1 MPRYRHGILW
11 PRRVGRAALASD
23 NAEEREAALSEG
35 QPILDKGCLGHN
47 FYWFHRD
54 AMATYLQAQD
64 WDAVER
70 HAGALANF
78 MVEDPLPY
86 AAFYIER
93 ARAMAALGSNRNDA
107 AARAGQVSG
116 DLPYATSLTCVLAC
130 LRARIFQPWRNFK
143 PLRASSG
150 IWKSLVVTKTRLLR
164 VIHAS
169 YSIPE

>member
-11 PRRVGRAALASD
+11 PRRVGRAALAGD

-35 QPILDKGCLGHN
+35 QAILDKGCLGHN

-107 AARAGQVSG
+107 AARAELDRLRG
-116 DLPYATSLTCVLAC
+116 YAEKTY
-130 LRARIFQPWRNFK
+130 LRTAQT
-143 PLRASSG
+143 G
-150 IWKSLVVTKTRLLR
+150 IDRMIQGT
-164 VIHAS
+164 
-169 YSIPE
+169 